1 MKTLLII
8 GTFEALFLILLI
20 ISKRERRISDFFLG
34 FIFFSFALSIGF
46 TWLEIFNAENGYPF
60 PWALNISWIFIFL
73 HGPALWFY
81 IKSLSITGFRFQPVY
96 LLHFVPFA
104 GFFIAQYFAFFSLDP
119 SHRIQLVISNAFQE
133 WTLYKISVV
142 GIGIS
147 TFTYYLWGLKQIRD
161 RRKRLKRHFSRIDN
175 KDLEWLRILIIVS
188 LVVYAGNVGLFNLD
202 LVFDIAPYHVLML
215 VAYSFASVYILV
227 LGFFGLRQGNVFIS
241 NMNAAADA
249 GIRTEQ
255 EMGMDTAQGKRS
267 GDDPAVIAEEG
278 AGKLSG
284 ADQLGRSSNQGKA
297 SEADQG
303 IVVEAD
309 QGKQSFI
316 LQLTKFMEEQQPY
329 REPEITLSKL
339 AGMMKV
345 TPEYLSEILNKHL
358 HHSFFDFINQY
369 RVEEFKL
376 ECLARENAHLS
387 IMGIAYNSGFNSKAA
402 FYRAFRKYEK
412 ISPTDYMQRLRK
424 K

>member
-1 MKTLLII
+1 VKIAFFGGTMKTLLII

-46 TWLEIFNAENGYPF
+46 TWLELFNAENGYPF

-81 IKSLSITGFRFQPVY
+81 IKSLSITGFRFRPVY
-96 LLHFVPFA
+96 LLHFVPFT
-104 GFFIAQYFAFFSLDP
+104 GFFVAQYITFFSLEP
-119 SHRIQLVISNAFQE
+119 SHRIHLVINNTFQE
-133 WTLYKISVV
+133 WTLYKLSVV

-161 RRKRLKRHFSRIDN
+161 RRQRLKHHFSRIDN

-215 VAYSFASVYILV
+215 AAYSFASVYILV
-227 LGFFGLRQGNVFIS
+227 LGFFGLRQGNVFLS
-241 NMNAAADA
+241 NNAGHASETGRAK
-249 GIRTEQ
+249 G
-255 EMGMDTAQGKRS
+255 GP
-267 GDDPAVIAEEG
+267 GDDPAGYLADG
-278 AGKLSG
+278 AGKLPGAVRPGQSPDRGSHSG
-284 ADQLGRSSNQGKA
+284 ADQ
-297 SEADQG
+297 E
-303 IVVEAD
+303 
-309 QGKQSFI
+309 KQSFI
-316 LQLTKFMEEQQPY
+316 LQLTKYMEDQKPY
-329 REPEITLSKL
+329 LEPEITLSKL
-339 AGMMKV
+339 AGKLHV
-345 TPEYLSEILNKHL
+345 SPEYLSEILNKYL
-358 HHSFFDFINQY
+358 YRSFFDFINQH
-369 RVEEFKL
+369 RVEAFKL
-376 ECLARENAHLS
+376 ACLADENAHLS
-387 IMGIAYNSGFNSKAA
+387 IMGIAYDSGFNSKAA

-412 ISPTDYMQRLRK
+412 ISPTEYMQRLRK

>member
-81 IKSLSITGFRFQPVY
+81 IKSLSVEGFRFHPVY

-104 GFFIAQYFAFFSLDP
+104 GFFIAQYVAFFSLEP
-119 SHRIQLVISNAFQE
+119 SHRTQLVISNAFQE
-133 WTLYKISVV
+133 WPLYKVSVI

-147 TFTYYLWGLKQIRD
+147 TFTYYMWGLKQIRD

-175 KDLEWLRILIIVS
+175 NDLEWLRILIIVS

-215 VAYSFASVYILV
+215 AAYSFASVYILV

-241 NMNAAADA
+241 NMNAPADPGMRA
-249 GIRTEQ
+249 EQ
-255 EMGMDTAQGKRS
+255 ETAVDTARWKVLEAARGKVAETDQGK
-267 GDDPAVIAEEG
+267 IAET
-278 AGKLSG
+278 
-284 ADQLGRSSNQGKA
+284 
-297 SEADQG
+297 
-303 IVVEAD
+303 D
-309 QGKQSFI
+309 QGKQAFI
-316 LQLTKFMEEQQPY
+316 IQLTHFMEEQKPY

-339 AGMMKV
+339 AWMMKV

-376 ECLARENAHLS
+376 ECLAGENAHLS

-412 ISPTDYMQRLRK
+412 ISPTEYMQRLRK